1 MSRRWTLVTGASS
14 GIGRELARLFAADG
28 DNLILL
34 ARREDRLLE
43 LEQELEAAHGIDVRT
58 LDVDLADPAAPEA
71 VFNWTVEQGIAV
83 HTLVNNAGFGARG
96 RFATLPADLLDEM
109 VRVNVSAVTGLS
121 RMFLPGMLERGEG
134 GILNV
139 ASMAAFQAGPYMGV
153 YFATKSYVLS
163 ISEAIHEETLGRGV
177 TISVLCPGPVATE
190 FAEVADIEGSRL
202 FKNARD
208 VKSVAL
214 DGYRG
219 YRAGRLIVIPGIF
232 NQLGIFFSR
241 FAPRAMTRKI
251 SGKLHRVGA

>member
-1 MSRRWTLVTGASS
+1 
-14 GIGRELARLFAADG
+14 
-28 DNLILL
+28 
-34 ARREDRLLE
+34 
-43 LEQELEAAHGIDVRT
+43 
-58 LDVDLADPAAPEA
+58 
-71 VFNWTVEQGIAV
+71 VEQGIAL
-83 HTLVNNAGFGARG
+83 HTLVNNAGFGGRG

-109 VRVNVSAVTGLS
+109 IRVNVSAVTGLS
-121 RMFLPGMLERGEG
+121 RMFLPGMLARGEG

-139 ASMAAFQAGPYMGV
+139 ASMAAFQAGPFMGV

-163 ISEAIHEETLGRGV
+163 ISEAIYEENLGRGV

-202 FKNARD
+202 FKKARD
-208 VKSVAL
+208 VKSVAR

-232 NQLGIFFSR
+232 NRLGIFFSR
-241 FAPRAMTRKI
+241 FAPRALARKV

>member
-1 MSRRWTLVTGASS
+1 M
-14 GIGRELARLFAADG
+14 ARLFAADG
-28 DNLILL
+28 DNLVLL
-34 ARREDRLLE
+34 ARREDRLLA
-43 LEQELEAAHGIDVRT
+43 LEQELEAAHGVDVRT
-58 LDVDLADPAAPEA
+58 IEVDLADPAAPAA
-71 VFNWTVEQGIAV
+71 VFNWTVEQGIAL

-109 VRVNVSAVTGLS
+109 IRVNVSAVTGLS
-121 RMFLPGMLERGEG
+121 RAFLPGMLERGEG

-139 ASMAAFQAGPYMGV
+139 SSMAAFQAGPYMGV
-153 YFATKSYVLS
+153 YFATKAYVLS
-163 ISEAIHEETLGRGV
+163 ISEAMHEETLGRGV
-177 TISVLCPGPVATE
+177 TVSVLCPGPVATE
-190 FAEVADIEGSRL
+190 FAEVADIEGARL

-219 YRAGRLIVIPGIF
+219 YRAGKLIVIPGFF
-232 NQLGIFFSR
+232 NRLGIFFSR